1 MKLPGAPLDP
11 SSKKK
16 KKKKNVLIFQEMD
29 LSSYNIK
36 NFLYFL
42 KFQETKTMKK
52 FLIFQ
57 ETSYILGRTSKALKN
72 KVCHTSPKKL

>member
-1 MKLPGAPLDP
+1 
-11 SSKKK
+11 
-16 KKKKNVLIFQEMD
+16 MD

-57 ETSYILGRTSKALKN
+57 ETSYILGRTSKALKKQSLLYFSK
-72 KVCHTSPKKL
+72 KVMNEFFNTLKLFQIIVSIISIN